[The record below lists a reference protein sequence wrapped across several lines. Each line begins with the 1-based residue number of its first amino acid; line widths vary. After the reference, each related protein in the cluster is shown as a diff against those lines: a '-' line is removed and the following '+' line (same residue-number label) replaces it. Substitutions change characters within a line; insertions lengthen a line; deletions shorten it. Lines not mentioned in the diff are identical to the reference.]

1 MNNNRLWNASNPNQ
15 GNFTKALVVCSAGLL
30 RSPTVAW
37 ILSNPPFNMNTRAV
51 GSTKSFALIPVDEVL
66 LAWADVVVFVNEET
80 FLETKIMFDDQFQDP
95 EFTVI
100 VLDIPDNFS
109 TREPKL
115 IEIATSQLNDA
126 FNILNKQLDSTG

>member
-1 MNNNRLWNASNPNQ
+1 
-15 GNFTKALVVCSAGLL
+15 
-30 RSPTVAW
+30 
-37 ILSNPPFNMNTRAV
+37 
-51 GSTKSFALIPVDEVL
+51 
-66 LAWADVVVFVNEET
+66 VVFVNEET